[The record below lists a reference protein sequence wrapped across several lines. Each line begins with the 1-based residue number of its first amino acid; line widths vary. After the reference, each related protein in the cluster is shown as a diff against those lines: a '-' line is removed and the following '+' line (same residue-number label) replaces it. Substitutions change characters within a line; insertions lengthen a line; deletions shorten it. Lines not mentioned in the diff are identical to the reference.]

1 MAGGNC
7 EKDTFDNDCHDPIL
21 NDATLLMVWF
31 VCCLFDDCHRDSDV
45 EDDSNGGGGNDL
57 VDDVGDDNDDDHNDD
72 EEEEVDEASTRSPS
86 SSCSSAQAP
95 PDGSRGHVVRVLLTD
110 FTPTRFLT
118 SKYY

>member
-7 EKDTFDNDCHDPIL
+7 EKDTFGNDCHDPIL
-21 NDATLLMVWF
+21 NDATPSMVWF
-31 VCCLFDDCHRDSDV
+31 VCCLFDDCQSDSDV
-45 EDDSNGGGGNDL
+45 EDDSNGGSGNDD
-57 VDDVGDDNDDDHNDD
+57 VDGS
-72 EEEEVDEASTRSPS
+72 STRSPS

-118 SKYY
+118 SKYYLNYLCF